1 MLELLKLFLEFFRI
15 GICAFGGGLAT
26 IPFLQELAEATGWF
40 TQEQLGNMLAISES
54 TPGAIGVNMSTY
66 VGYLVGMAEFN
77 NPFMGFVGGVVATLG
92 FVSPSVLVIIIVCQF
107 LDKFKNS
114 KYVKWTFYGLRA
126 ASLGLICAAAYS
138 VLTLSIVR
146 PDKALD
152 CFSGI
157 TKENFFTEI
166 WSCISNACVEFF
178 DFKSLALA
186 FFLGILIFKFKKHP
200 IFYIILAAIIGIIFK
215 F

>member
-1 MLELLKLFLEFFRI
+1 MLELLRLFLEFFRI
-15 GICAFGGGLAT
+15 GICAFGGGIAT
-26 IPFLQELAEATGWF
+26 IPFLEELSVSTGWF
-40 TQEQLGNMLAISES
+40 TLEQLGNMIAISES

-66 VGYLVGMAEFN
+66 VGYFVGMNTFN
-77 NPFMGFVGGVVATLG
+77 NIFMGFIGGIIATLG
-92 FVSPSVLVIIIVCQF
+92 FVSPSIMVIIIVCQF

-138 VLTLSIVR
+138 VLRLSIIK
-146 PDKALD
+146 PDNALD
-152 CFSGI
+152 CFNGI
-157 TKENFFTEI
+157 TKDNFFTEI
-166 WSCISNACVEFF
+166 WSSISNACVEFF

-200 IFYIILAAIIGIIFK
+200 IFYIILAAIIGVIFK